1 MSNANVVVKYNLSL
15 GSADFYWQ
23 NSKIITGFYSGVTLS
38 SGYVKGTNYT
48 SWAYSVAS
56 SNQVVVIAIGNG
68 HPTMKQYFTFDQT
81 NSFLIRE
88 EVDGTALSANWM
100 GPVVVDYPGGVDI
113 GSYNDVRA
121 LYVPFDNDHFV
132 TYNAMSINGGSTG
145 YEVAAFY
152 DNTTRNGLVVG
163 SVTHDTWKSGVFW
176 SGSSNK
182 LDQMNVFGGA
192 QSPWDVMPHG
202 SVTGNTITSPT
213 MFVGFGTDW
222 RTTMEEFAD
231 ENALQTPKLAWTNGV
246 PFGWNSWGVIQTG
259 LTYADAI
266 NTSTVIANQLQTNHF
281 NNNGVVYI
289 NLDSYWDNLD
299 ASQLI
304 SFVNTCHANGQKAGV
319 YWAPFV
325 WWGAATN
332 ATNSHVE
339 GTGNA
344 YTYSQALLRDGNGN
358 FESNDGALAMD
369 PTHPATLQ
377 RIDYF
382 IEGQFLSYGFDY
394 IKLDFL
400 SHGAL
405 EGAHYNASVT
415 TGIQAYNA
423 GMQYVL
429 NELNGR
435 MFIDESIAPIFP
447 YQYAHGRRIAC
458 DAQNSRISDTSYTL
472 NAVTYGWWISGRLYQ
487 YNDPDIMVFTN
498 GFSLTTNANQARLI
512 SGAIT
517 GIFLDG
523 DSLTNA
529 ASQAR
534 AESTLTNAAI
544 DAVAQIGRTFEAT
557 ESNTGTNPASVFVEQ
572 NGATWYLAVFDYS
585 SSAMTTNINLAR
597 AGVSGVFKAVDL
609 WSGNSTSIS
618 GASFSVSLNAQQAK
632 LFKLLNTP
640 TLQSPQMAANGAF
653 CFDLSGNAG
662 SVYAIEATTNFTSW
676 STVAT
681 VTNGTDS
688 AQVTL
693 TNLPGRMNYYRAK
706 YLQ

>member
-1 MSNANVVVKYNLSL
+1 M
-15 GSADFYWQ
+15 
-23 NSKIITGFYSGVTLS
+23 
-38 SGYVKGTNYT
+38 
-48 SWAYSVAS
+48 
-56 SNQVVVIAIGNG
+56 
-68 HPTMKQYFTFDQT
+68 
-81 NSFLIRE
+81 
-88 EVDGTALSANWM
+88 
-100 GPVVVDYPGGVDI
+100 DI
-113 GSYNDVRA
+113 GSYNDDRA

-132 TYNAMSINGGSTG
+132 TYNAMSINSSDTG

-152 DNTTRNGLVVG
+152 DNATRNGLVVG
-163 SVTHDTWKSGVFW
+163 SVTHDTWKSGVYW

-182 LDQMNVFGGA
+182 LNQMNVFGGA
-192 QSPWDVMPHG
+192 QSPWDAMPHG
-202 SVTGNTITSPT
+202 SVTGNTLTSPT
-213 MFVGFGTDW
+213 MFVGFGMDW
-222 RTTMEEFAD
+222 RTTMEDFAN
-231 ENALQTPKLAWTNGV
+231 ENALQIPRLPWTNGV

-266 NTSTVIANQLQTNHF
+266 NASTVIANELQTNHF
-281 NNNGVVYI
+281 NNNGVVYV

-325 WWGAATN
+325 WWGV
-332 ATNSHVE
+332 ATNSTNSYVE
-339 GTGNA
+339 GTDNT
-344 YTYSQALLRDGNGN
+344 YTYSQALLRDNNGN

-382 IEGQFLSYGFDY
+382 IEGKFISYGFDY

-405 EGAHYNASVT
+405 EGVHYNTNVT
-415 TGIQAYNA
+415 TGIEAYNS

-429 NELNGR
+429 NELNGK

-458 DAQNSRISDTSYTL
+458 DAENSRITDTAYTL

-498 GFSLTTNANQARLI
+498 GYSLTTNANQARLI

-534 AESTLTNAAI
+534 AQSMLTNAAI
-544 DAVAQIGRTFEAT
+544 NAVAQIGQTFMAT
-557 ESNTGTNPASVFVEQ
+557 ENNTGTNPASVFVEQ

-585 SSAMTTNINLAR
+585 GSSMNTNINLTR
-597 AGVSGVFKAVDL
+597 AGISNVFEAEDL
-609 WSGNSTSIS
+609 WSGNSAAIS
-618 GASFSVSLNAQQAK
+618 GTTLPVTLNAQQAK
-632 LFKLLNTP
+632 LFKLLNNP
-640 TLQSPQMAANGAF
+640 ILQAPAMNAGGTFTFN
-653 CFDLSGNAG
+653 LLGNAG
-662 SVYAIEATTNFTSW
+662 HSYAIDVTTNF
-676 STVAT
+676 
-681 VTNGTDS
+681 S
-688 AQVTL
+688 AWTTL
-693 TNLPGRMNYYRAK
+693 TNVTNSADSTPVTLANLPGPVHYYRARF
-706 YLQ
+706 LQ